1 VGRTST
7 AVGEDHDISGG
18 ARGGKACVWCE
29 PQQQMHGWCGP
40 RRWRRHGV
48 EAHGEE
54 ERSVRRQR
62 GGGRRSVEADM
73 EEEQTPTGVWRG
85 NDSSQ
90 G

>member
-1 VGRTST
+1 VEAT
-7 AVGEDHDISGG
+7 H
-18 ARGGKACVWCE
+18 
-29 PQQQMHGWCGP
+29 
-40 RRWRRHGV
+40 V

-62 GGGRRSVEADM
+62 GGGRRSVEADT
-73 EEEQTPTGVWRG
+73 EEEQTSTGVWRG